1 MSSIIATPSSSSC
14 TLYTYSTKLVF
25 TFDSIE
31 GKILGKFT
39 AHDYFLYAPSFRHY
53 SSLVDL
59 RASYST
65 ESADELEQL
74 QRKYH
79 PEIFI

>member
-1 MSSIIATPSSSSC
+1 MSSIIATTGTSSFLC
-14 TLYTYSTKLVF
+14 EYSTDLVY

-39 AHDYFLYAPSFRHY
+39 EHDYFLYAPSVRHY

-59 RASYST
+59 RAAYSSQ
-65 ESADELEQL
+65 SANELEQL

>member
-1 MSSIIATPSSSSC
+1 MSSIVATPGNSSHS
-14 TLYTYSTKLVF
+14 LYTYSTNLVY
-25 TFDSIE
+25 TFDAIE

-39 AHDYFLYAPSFRHY
+39 EHDYFLYAPSFRHY

-59 RASYST
+59 RAAYST

-79 PEIFI
+79 PELFI

>member
-1 MSSIIATPSSSSC
+1 MSSIIATPGNSSHN
-14 TLYTYSTKLVF
+14 LYTYSTALVY
-25 TFDSIE
+25 TFDAIE

-39 AHDYFLYAPSFRHY
+39 EHDYFLYAPYFRHY

-59 RASYST
+59 RAYST
-65 ESADELEQL
+65 ESANELEQL

>member
-1 MSSIIATPSSSSC
+1 MSSIIATPGSSGT
-14 TLYTYSTKLVF
+14 TLYSYSTNLVY
-25 TFDSIE
+25 TFDAVE

-39 AHDYFLYAPSFRHY
+39 EHDYFLYAPSFRHY

-59 RASYST
+59 RAAYSA
-65 ESADELEQL
+65 ESADELERL
-74 QRKYH
+74 KRKYH

>member
-1 MSSIIATPSSSSC
+1 MSSIIAAPSNSSH
-14 TLYTYSTKLVF
+14 TIYTYSTTLVY
-25 TFDSIE
+25 TFGVIE

-39 AHDYFLYAPSFRHY
+39 EHDYFLYAPSFRHY

-59 RASYST
+59 RAAYST
-65 ESADELEQL
+65 ESADKLEQL